1 MSAYHFLYV
10 LTVFYTFIKDKPNDE
25 RIVFKIFRENNSFI
39 RFILFFTIYYTSLFF
54 TFQKIFLSPY
64 NTL

>member
-10 LTVFYTFIKDKPNDE
+10 LYVLYTFIKDKPNDE
-25 RIVFKIFRENNSFI
+25 RIIFKIFSENNSFI
-39 RFILFFTIYYTSLFF
+39 SFIRFNTIYYTSLFF

>member
-1 MSAYHFLYV
+1 MSAYRFLYV

-25 RIVFKIFRENNSFI
+25 LIVFKIFRENNSFI
-39 RFILFFTIYYTSLFF
+39 RFIRFFTIYYTSLFF